1 MSPLQHSASADD
13 LFLQAQH
20 VKDVPFDDAS
30 TASSSSADEAHS
42 DEELELDH
50 SSVAVHPDPEGALV
64 PGPVPV
70 PVELAFSASAGA
82 FVYQMGIAAYL
93 QEHFDLSNCHFSG
106 CSGGSWAA
114 TLLAS
119 NTSVRKAWGVI
130 RKTQNRLVPENASW
144 YTGYGRYARIVE
156 ETILDLWKDD
166 VDVHKRVQTK
176 CLSIAVTKFPSL
188 TPEKHTSWESLED
201 LMKSI
206 LASAMIPFALSG
218 RPCISHRGQ
227 WYVDGGI
234 TNFKGVACDQYSTW
248 RDLYFH
254 SAQTVLDTVRATT
267 TKVSDYFFP
276 SLTKPVA
283 KLINGLLPQLESPHD
298 AIAPRLTSG
307 ESPSGAKDPN
317 STAARPRL
325 IFKPWTWRS
334 MPVTSYH
341 LSVDIKT
348 HQRRFDLGYE
358 DARAHHHELEA
369 MLPPLRSVSV

>member
-13 LFLQAQH
+13 LFLHAQH
-20 VKDVPFDDAS
+20 MKSSESCESES
-30 TASSSSADEAHS
+30 TASSSADEEAHS
-42 DEELELDH
+42 DEELDLDH
-50 SSVAVHPDPEGALV
+50 SSVAVHPDPEGAV
-64 PGPVPV
+64 GSGPV

-119 NTSVRKAWGVI
+119 GTSVRRAWGVI

-144 YTGYGRYARIVE
+144 YTGYGLYGRIVE

-166 VDVHKRVQTK
+166 ADVHERVQAK
-176 CLSIAVTKFPSL
+176 RLSIAVTKFPSL
-188 TPEKHTSWESLED
+188 KAETHTAWDSLED

-206 LASAMIPFALSG
+206 LASAMIPFALTG

-234 TNFKGVACDQYSTW
+234 TNFKGIACDQYSTW

-298 AIAPRLTSG
+298 AIAPRLTTG
-307 ESPSGAKDPN
+307 EKPVGARDPT
-317 STAARPRL
+317 STTARPRL
-325 IFKPWTWRS
+325 IFKPWTWRA

-341 LSVDIKT
+341 LSVDIQT

-358 DARAHHHELEA
+358 DARLHHHELEA
-369 MLPPLRSVSV
+369 LLPSLRLA